1 MIEYLTWTEFDLT
14 IYLRYCLV
22 AYFIILPGLTPNM
35 KWLQSCT
42 VAELQSIARSIGSN
56 TSGKKDVLRSHV
68 LDELQHERFTLPGG
82 NRRSGPSQHKI
93 VSIDM
98 GIRNLAICSAI
109 VPEHRHP
116 DQPLTVPVVQNW
128 ERIAISKKATAD
140 SPDKGTPGSIA
151 KEAFDPQTY
160 AQYAYDLVL
169 KRVMPYQPTQI
180 LIERQRF
187 RSMGGSAVQEWTLRV
202 NMFEAM
208 IYATLRTLSENKL
221 WQGLVHPIAPAK
233 VSNFWLGDGNDEQ
246 AKLATSKSLKTK
258 SAKIALVG
266 DWLFK
271 GQLFELQG
279 EAADTARAY
288 QMKLAGRR
296 ARKGVAE
303 QKVAAERSQIPRDIG
318 KLDDLA
324 DCLMQAIAWIQWEE
338 NRRAW
343 ISREPKVMGGLISTN
358 EKVRGHEH

>member
-1 MIEYLTWTEFDLT
+1 
-14 IYLRYCLV
+14 
-22 AYFIILPGLTPNM
+22 M
-35 KWLQSCT
+35 KWLQSCN
-42 VAELQSIARSIGSN
+42 VAQLQSIARSIGIN
-56 TSGKKDVLRSHV
+56 TGGKKDLLRSHV
-68 LDELQHERFTLPGG
+68 LDELQHDRVPFLSGDG
-82 NRRSGPSQHKI
+82 RSGPSQHRI

-98 GIRNLAICSAI
+98 GIRNLAVCSII
-109 VPEHRHP
+109 VPEQRHP
-116 DQPLTVPVVQNW
+116 KQPLAVPVVQNW
-128 ERIAISKKATAD
+128 ERIAISKKATCD
-140 SPDKGTPGSIA
+140 IPEEGTTGSIA

-160 AQYAYDLVL
+160 AQYAYDLVV
-169 KRVMPYQPTQI
+169 KRIMPCQPTQI

-208 IYATLRTLSENKL
+208 IYATLRTLSENRL
-221 WQGLVHPIAPAK
+221 WQGSVYPVAPAK
-233 VSNFWLGDGNDEQ
+233 VSKFWLGDNNDQ
-246 AKLATSKSLKTK
+246 HAKLATSKGSKTK

-266 DWLFK
+266 DWLSK

-296 ARKGVAE
+296 ARKGADGQKSIAE
-303 QKVAAERSQIPRDIG
+303 QSQMPYDIG

-338 NRRAW
+338 NRRALR
-343 ISREPKVMGGLISTN
+343 SREPKANSDVISNNKKRSRSRT
-358 EKVRGHEH
+358 

>member
-1 MIEYLTWTEFDLT
+1 
-14 IYLRYCLV
+14 
-22 AYFIILPGLTPNM
+22 M

-42 VAELQSIARSIGSN
+42 VAQLQSIARSIGSN
-56 TSGKKDVLRSHV
+56 TGGKKDILRSHV
-68 LDELQHERFTLPGG
+68 LDELQHDHFSLPSS
-82 NRRSGPSQHKI
+82 NRRVGPCQHKI

-98 GIRNLAICSAI
+98 GIRNLAICSII

-116 DQPLTVPVVQNW
+116 NRPLAMPIVQIW

-140 SPDKGTPGSIA
+140 DLEQGSPGSMA

-160 AQYAYDLVL
+160 AQYAYDLVV
-169 KRVMPYQPTQI
+169 KRIVQCQPTQI

-221 WQGLVHPIAPAK
+221 WQGSVHPIAPAK
-233 VSNFWLGDGNDEQ
+233 VSKFWLGDDNDEHL
-246 AKLATSKSLKTK
+246 KFATSKSLKTK

-266 DWLFK
+266 SWLFK
-271 GQLFELQG
+271 GQLLELQG

-296 ARKGVAE
+296 VRKGAAE
-303 QKVAAERSQIPRDIG
+303 QKATAEQSQIPRDIG

-324 DCLMQAIAWIQWEE
+324 DCLMQAIAWIRWEE
-338 NRRAW
+338 NRRALR
-343 ISREPKVMGGLISTN
+343 SRELDVIDVIFSNSKEGSQSRN
-358 EKVRGHEH
+358 SK

>member
-1 MIEYLTWTEFDLT
+1 
-14 IYLRYCLV
+14 
-22 AYFIILPGLTPNM
+22 M

-42 VAELQSIARSIGSN
+42 IAQLQSIARSIGSN
-56 TSGKKDVLRSHV
+56 TGGKKDVLRSHV
-68 LDELQHERFTLPGG
+68 LDELQHDRFTLPTG
-82 NRRSGPSQHKI
+82 NEGSGPSQHRI

-98 GIRNLAICSAI
+98 GIRNLAICSIIA
-109 VPEHRHP
+109 PGRRHSG
-116 DQPLTVPVVQNW
+116 QPLNVPVVQNW

-140 SPDKGTPGSIA
+140 IPEEGTLGSIT
-151 KEAFDPQTY
+151 KEPFDPQTY
-160 AQYAYDLVL
+160 AQYAYDLVV
-169 KRVMPYQPTQI
+169 KRIMPCQPTQI

-208 IYATLRTLSENKL
+208 IYATLRTLLENKL
-221 WQGLVHPIAPAK
+221 WQGLVHPVAPAK
-233 VSNFWLGDGNDEQ
+233 VSKFWLGDDNDEHP
-246 AKLATSKSLKTK
+246 KLAASKSLKTK

-266 DWLFK
+266 DWLCK

-288 QMKLAGRR
+288 QMKLARRR
-296 ARKGVAE
+296 ARKGAAE
-303 QKVAAERSQIPRDIG
+303 QKAIAQQIQMPRDIG

-338 NRRAW
+338 NRRALR
-343 ISREPKVMGGLISTN
+343 SREPGVTSSVISTSRKGSRSRN
-358 EKVRGHEH
+358 SK

>member
-1 MIEYLTWTEFDLT
+1 
-14 IYLRYCLV
+14 
-22 AYFIILPGLTPNM
+22 M

-42 VAELQSIARSIGSN
+42 VAQLQSIARSIGSN
-56 TSGKKDVLRSHV
+56 TGGKKDILRSHV
-68 LDELQHERFTLPGG
+68 LEELQHDRFTLPSATG
-82 NRRSGPSQHKI
+82 RSGPSQHKI

-98 GIRNLAICSAI
+98 GIRNLAICSII

-116 DQPLTVPVVQNW
+116 NPHLTVPVVQNW
-128 ERIAISKKATAD
+128 ERIAISKKAT
-140 SPDKGTPGSIA
+140 PDVSEEGTTGSTA

-160 AQYAYDLVL
+160 AQYAYDLVV
-169 KRVMPYQPTQI
+169 KHIMPSQPTQI

-221 WQGLVHPIAPAK
+221 WQGLVYPVAPAK
-233 VSNFWLGDGNDEQ
+233 VSKFWLGDDNDEHV
-246 AKLATSKSLKTK
+246 KFPTSKNLKTK

-266 DWLFK
+266 DWLSR

-279 EAADTARAY
+279 DAADTAQGY

-296 ARKGVAE
+296 VRKVDAE
-303 QKVAAERSQIPRDIG
+303 QQATAEQNQVPRDIG

-324 DCLMQAIAWIQWEE
+324 DCLMQAIAWIRWEE
-338 NRRAW
+338 NRRSLR
-343 ISREPKVMGGLISTN
+343 SREPNFMGGVVSSSRKGLRSRN
-358 EKVRGHEH
+358 SK

>member
-1 MIEYLTWTEFDLT
+1 
-14 IYLRYCLV
+14 
-22 AYFIILPGLTPNM
+22 M

-42 VAELQSIARSIGSN
+42 VAQLQSIARSIGSN
-56 TSGKKDVLRSHV
+56 SGGRKDILRSHV
-68 LDELQHERFTLPGG
+68 LDELQHDRFTFPSG
-82 NRRSGPSQHKI
+82 NGRSGPSQHKI

-98 GIRNLAICSAI
+98 GIRNLAICSI
-109 VPEHRHP
+109 TVPDDRRP
-116 DQPLTVPVVQNW
+116 NQPLVVPVVQNW
-128 ERIAISKKATAD
+128 ERIAISKKATTD
-140 SPDKGTPGSIA
+140 IPEEESSGSVA

-160 AQYAYDLVL
+160 AQYAYDLVV
-169 KRVMPYQPTQI
+169 KRIMPFQPTQI

-208 IYATLRTLSENKL
+208 IYATLRTLTENKL
-221 WQGLVHPIAPAK
+221 WHGVVHPVAPAK
-233 VSNFWLGDGNDEQ
+233 VSKFWLVDDNDEH

-288 QMKLAGRR
+288 QLKLAGRR
-296 ARKGVAE
+296 ARKGAAE
-303 QKVAAERSQIPRDIG
+303 QKAIAEQSQMPRDIG

-324 DCLMQAIAWIQWEE
+324 DCLMQAIAWIHWEE
-338 NRRAW
+338 NRRALR
-343 ISREPKVMGGLISTN
+343 SRDLKVTGGVIAIATDRN
-358 EKVRGHEH
+358 VRVREL